1 MKSFKDYAKIL
12 EEERNMSNDNSY
24 IGFDEGMELA
34 EKVAEEFVTPL
45 QKAGNEK
52 WIEADTLLGEYAY
65 AYACEGFINGF
76 IRAMYIMYKATAPQ
90 EEAKA
95 V

>member
-1 MKSFKDYAKIL
+1 MKSIKDYAKIL
-12 EEERNMSNDNSY
+12 EQERIMSNANNY
-24 IGFDEGMELA
+24 IGFDEALELA
-34 EKVAEEFVTPL
+34 EKATEEFVTPL

-52 WIEADTLLGEYAY
+52 WLEADTLLGELGYAY
-65 AYACEGFINGF
+65 AQEGFVNGF
-76 IRAMYIMYKATAPQ
+76 MRAMHLMYKATEAQ